1 MRFTF
6 ETSFYGLISTS
17 GHIFLIYS
25 IDIPRL
31 APLRP
36 RPRPRV
42 SFDILLDRPSRF
54 VTRWIF
60 NTIAAHRRETPKF
73 QKKKNVSP

>member
-42 SFDILLDRPSRF
+42 SFDILLD
-54 VTRWIF
+54 
-60 NTIAAHRRETPKF
+60 
-73 QKKKNVSP
+73 